1 MLNEKTIAEIAQ
13 QLGLSG
19 NPGISSSEL
28 RRMEGKSDAELKRE
42 ILRIRDQLSARGVPY
57 QKQAEILRSMVSMMD
72 QKQKARL
79 QNIIELIE
87 K

>member
-1 MLNEKTIAEIAQ
+1 
-13 QLGLSG
+13 
-19 NPGISSSEL
+19 
-28 RRMEGKSDAELKRE
+28 MEGKSDAELKRE
-42 ILRIRDQLSARGVPY
+42 ILRIRDQLAARGVPY